1 MEMDD
6 IKLTDEVNNYAIEQE
21 KKGNTAI
28 FAAKNGQLVAIIS
41 IADQIR
47 EDAVDALKEL
57 REHGIKQ
64 MIMLTGDNA
73 HTAKRVADQLG
84 LDGYHA
90 EQLPVDK
97 VKFVEKLQNEGHK
110 VAMIGD
116 GINDAPSIAK
126 ADIGL
131 AMGEGGTD
139 VSMETA
145 DVVLMA
151 DKLKQFSHAYAL
163 AKVTV
168 RNMKQNMG
176 FAVGTVFVLLLGVLV
191 GSIHLASGMFV
202 HEASI
207 LVVILNGMRLIR
219 FNREPSEKKIKPL
232 PAHA

>member
-1 MEMDD
+1 MAWM
-6 IKLTDEVNNYAIEQE
+6 
-21 KKGNTAI
+21 
-28 FAAKNGQLVAIIS
+28 
-41 IADQIR
+41 
-47 EDAVDALKEL
+47 
-57 REHGIKQ
+57 
-64 MIMLTGDNA
+64 
-73 HTAKRVADQLG
+73 
-84 LDGYHA
+84 GYHA

>member
-1 MEMDD
+1 
-6 IKLTDEVNNYAIEQE
+6 
-21 KKGNTAI
+21 
-28 FAAKNGQLVAIIS
+28 
-41 IADQIR
+41 
-47 EDAVDALKEL
+47 
-57 REHGIKQ
+57 
-64 MIMLTGDNA
+64 
-73 HTAKRVADQLG
+73 
-84 LDGYHA
+84 
-90 EQLPVDK
+90 
-97 VKFVEKLQNEGHK
+97 
-110 VAMIGD
+110 
-116 GINDAPSIAK
+116 
-126 ADIGL
+126 
-131 AMGEGGTD
+131 
-139 VSMETA
+139 META

>member
-84 LDGYHA
+84 LDG
-90 EQLPVDK
+90 VSC
-97 VKFVEKLQNEGHK
+97 GT
-110 VAMIGD
+110 
-116 GINDAPSIAK
+116 IA
-126 ADIGL
+126 
-131 AMGEGGTD
+131 
-139 VSMETA
+139 S
-145 DVVLMA
+145 
-151 DKLKQFSHAYAL
+151 
-163 AKVTV
+163 
-168 RNMKQNMG
+168 R
-176 FAVGTVFVLLLGVLV
+176 
-191 GSIHLASGMFV
+191 
-202 HEASI
+202 
-207 LVVILNGMRLIR
+207 
-219 FNREPSEKKIKPL
+219 
-232 PAHA
+232 